1 MRNFTNTNKARRY
14 RADVNSFGV
23 ATIHKR
29 NPYIIAL
36 WSVAF
41 PGFGHL
47 LLEKYVRGILLIMW
61 EIFIN
66 QQTNLNL
73 AMMYSF
79 TGQIENAK
87 AVLDVRLLFLYI
99 PVYLFAI
106 WDSYRTA
113 IELNKIYLLVDQ
125 EDARFNS
132 FTINAVG
139 VNYLEKRTPFMAF
152 LWACTIPSLGQLYL
166 NRIILA
172 FFTLTWTV
180 LFVYQSHFLE
190 GAHYLIIGNIETS
203 TDVLKPQW
211 LLYIPSYYFFTIYD
225 SYMNTVENNKLFEK
239 EQRRYLKKHYQP
251 SNFKIK
257 KGKKVE

>member
-1 MRNFTNTNKARRY
+1 MRNLINTNKSRRY

-29 NPYIIAL
+29 NPYIITL
-36 WSVAF
+36 WSIAF
-41 PGFGHL
+41 PGCGHL

-79 TGQIENAK
+79 TGRIESAK

-106 WDSYRTA
+106 WDSNRTTV
-113 IELNKIYLLVDQ
+113 ELNKIYLLVDK

-132 FTINAVG
+132 FSINAVG
-139 VNYLEKRTPFMAF
+139 VNYLEKRNPIMAF
-152 LWACTIPSLGQLYL
+152 LWACTIPSLGQH
-166 NRIILA
+166 
-172 FFTLTWTV
+172 V
-180 LFVYQSHFLE
+180 
-190 GAHYLIIGNIETS
+190 
-203 TDVLKPQW
+203 
-211 LLYIPSYYFFTIYD
+211 
-225 SYMNTVENNKLFEK
+225 
-239 EQRRYLKKHYQP
+239 
-251 SNFKIK
+251 
-257 KGKKVE
+257 